1 MNEIIRLAH
10 PEDAAA
16 ILDVYRPFITDTAIS
31 FEYTV
36 PSIAEFAERIRGI
49 AAEYPYLVY
58 EREGRIEGYAYAHRY
73 LERAA
78 YQWDVEVTVYLSDAV
93 RGSGIGAKLYTAME
107 KLLQLQGIINLY
119 ACITASNQASIN
131 FHAKTGYKMVGTF
144 HKAGFKLG
152 EWQDVVWMEKAIGCY
167 SDKPQEPLPF
177 TALNDADVA
186 AVLAGFNEVRK

>member
-36 PSIAEFAERIRGI
+36 PSIAEFAERIRSI
-49 AAEYPYLVY
+49 TSEYPYLVY
-58 EREGRIEGYAYAHRY
+58 EREGKIEGYAYVHRY

-93 RGSGIGAKLYTAME
+93 RGSGIGAKLYAAME

-119 ACITASNQASIN
+119 ACITSSNQASIN
-131 FHAKTGYKMVGTF
+131 FHVKTGYKMVGTF

-152 EWQDVVWMEKAIGCY
+152 EWQDVVWMEKAIGSY

>member
-16 ILDVYRPFITDTAIS
+16 ILDVYRLFITDTAIS

-58 EREGRIEGYAYAHRY
+58 ERDGKIEGYAYVHRY

-93 RGSGIGAKLYTAME
+93 RGSGIGAKLYAVME

-131 FHAKTGYKMVGTF
+131 FHTKTGYKMVGTF